1 MLLPSAILDG
11 YVPSNLLPKSAC
23 GCMGMYLFVQIH
35 LDLLSLSFT
44 VS

>member
-1 MLLPSAILDG
+1 MLLPSAMLDG
-11 YVPSNLLPKSAC
+11 YFPSNLLPKSAC
-23 GCMGMYLFVQIH
+23 GCMGMYHFMQIC